1 MSVTFTPR
9 VLWITQTQPAGSRTA
24 RELRRLG
31 YFTLAVPLVRSRVTS
46 RSPSDERR
54 SVWMFVAAVRDA
66 LSYLPRID
74 GVLIYSV
81 EEARRFRRL
90 LARRS
95 WQGTIF
101 CMTDDCAA
109 ELRQCEGVTVL
120 VSGSAE
126 EDAMIALV
134 RQW

>member
-1 MSVTFTPR
+1 MSVTFTPK

-46 RSPSDERR
+46 PTPSDERQ

-66 LSYLPRID
+66 LSYSPE
-74 GVLIYSV
+74 GG
-81 EEARRFRRL
+81 RRFRRL
-90 LARRS
+90 LSRRS
-95 WQGTIF
+95 WEGTIF

-109 ELRQCEGVTVL
+109 ELGQCAGVTVL
-120 VSGSAE
+120 VSRSAG
-126 EDAMIALV
+126 EDAMIQLV